1 MLAGDEV
8 GFCASGNATGV
19 ETVDELD
26 ELVIEASDSAGATGS
41 VGSADSV
48 ATVES
53 VARAAAAAAEGEVK
67 GDADP
72 SCSWFCSTDSVFSR
86 SSGGRQSNLQ
96 IGHKRDFSVNQG
108 SN

>member
-8 GFCASGNATGV
+8 GFCASGNAKGV

-26 ELVIEASDSAGATGS
+26 ELVVVASDSAGATGS
-41 VGSADSV
+41 VGADDSV

-72 SCSWFCSTDSVFSR
+72 SCSWFCSTETVFSR

-96 IGHKRDFSVNQG
+96 IGHKGDFSVNQG